1 MLGYAHVIVII
12 HHTTAVGRSTRPLR
26 GSVHEGEE
34 GHQGWRGRSRRGGR
48 STKAAE
54 EESGWKGTAGK
65 GRADEST
72 RLSFVVQMLA
82 ATVGAGRGS

>member
-26 GSVHEGEE
+26 GSVQE
-34 GHQGWRGRSRRGGR
+34 RRVTGAGGGDLGAGGR

-54 EESGWKGTAGK
+54 EESGWKGIAGK